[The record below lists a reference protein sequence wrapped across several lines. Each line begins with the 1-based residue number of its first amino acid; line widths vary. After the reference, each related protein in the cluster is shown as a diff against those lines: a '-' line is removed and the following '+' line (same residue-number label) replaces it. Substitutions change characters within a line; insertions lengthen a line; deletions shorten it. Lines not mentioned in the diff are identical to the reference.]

1 MRSLLGAFAV
11 LLAFATSPQ
20 QEAEARAAEGT
31 FCMECESH
39 YFYAYFGDEG
49 HWWLGERCAP
59 SDAYYGFSIC
69 VEDYYPGNI
78 QFGEIPSWTCRAQ
91 EFTREDCEGRGYSGG
106 GGGSGELQL
115 TAHEL
120 GLDGRVA
127 VDPRRLDISADVIE
141 IRNCDQWLLWTAA
154 TTTD

>member
-1 MRSLLGAFAV
+1 MRSWLGALAL

-20 QEAEARAAEGT
+20 QEAEARGAEGT
-31 FCMECESH
+31 FCMECEAH
-39 YFYAYFGDEG
+39 YFFAWYGDEG
-49 HWWLGERCAP
+49 QWWPGERCVSA
-59 SDAYYGFSIC
+59 SQVQGFNEC
-69 VEDYYPGNI
+69 TEDYYPGN
-78 QFGEIPSWTCRAQ
+78 FLYEEPPYWTCRAQ
-91 EFTREDCEGRGYSGG
+91 GLQPCLGIGGNPGG
-106 GGGSGELQL
+106 GSSGELQL
-115 TAHEL
+115 ASYEL